1 MDQKNVTVAGKRT
14 KFNRKYFEERF
25 FICTML
31 VTAVV
36 NFLIFWV
43 YLNFSSILLAFQSI
57 DVNGKTHWTLDNF
70 QMIFSEL
77 TGAESVIAVALK
89 NTMIFFVANLFI
101 VMPVSV
107 LLCYFLYKRITGYRA
122 FRFIFYLPS
131 IIAGS
136 IYVMLFKYIISY
148 DGPVDM
154 LLAQFGVGHIDFL
167 VEERAFRTILTY
179 TVVTSFGGNIIL
191 LSGAVSHID
200 DSIIEAGKIDG
211 VNMWQE
217 LFYLVIPLIWPTLS
231 TLLLFQFV
239 GIFNSSGPIL
249 LFTKG
254 QYNTTTISYWIFQQV
269 NDNSLYN
276 YPAAVGIVCTAIGV
290 PLSLFMRWLLN
301 RGVEDVE

>member
-1 MDQKNVTVAGKRT
+1 MTTTNIGTLKKKTRL
-14 KFNRKYFEERF
+14 NRKYWEERF
-25 FICTML
+25 FICCML
-31 VTAVV
+31 VVAVV

-43 YLNFSSILLAFQSI
+43 YLNFSSIMLAFQSI
-57 DVNGKTHWTLDNF
+57 EFDGNSTWTLDNF
-70 QMIFSEL
+70 RMIFSEL

-89 NTMIFFVANLFI
+89 NTMIFFAANLLI
-101 VMPVSV
+101 VLPVSV

-131 IIAGS
+131 IISGS

-148 DGPVDM
+148 GGPVDM
-154 LLAQFGVGHIDFL
+154 IFARFGIEHIDFL
-167 VEERAFRTILTY
+167 VEERAFKTILAY

-191 LSGAVSHID
+191 LSGAVSHIN

-211 VNMWQE
+211 ASMWQE

-231 TLLLFQFV
+231 TLILFQFV

-269 NDNSLYN
+269 NDNSMYN
-276 YPAAVGIVCTAIGV
+276 YPAAVGILCTAIGV

-301 RGVEDVE
+301 RGLEDTE

>member
-217 LFYLVIPLIWPTLS
+217 LFYLVIPLI
-231 TLLLFQFV
+231 
-239 GIFNSSGPIL
+239 
-249 LFTKG
+249 
-254 QYNTTTISYWIFQQV
+254 
-269 NDNSLYN
+269 
-276 YPAAVGIVCTAIGV
+276 
-290 PLSLFMRWLLN
+290 
-301 RGVEDVE
+301 

>member
-1 MDQKNVTVAGKRT
+1 
-14 KFNRKYFEERF
+14 
-25 FICTML
+25 
-31 VTAVV
+31 
-36 NFLIFWV
+36 
-43 YLNFSSILLAFQSI
+43 
-57 DVNGKTHWTLDNF
+57 
-70 QMIFSEL
+70 
-77 TGAESVIAVALK
+77 
-89 NTMIFFVANLFI
+89 MIFFVANLFI

-254 QYNTTTISYWIFQQV
+254 HDNTTTISYWIFQQV
-269 NDNSLYN
+269 NENSLYN

-290 PLSLFMRWLLN
+290 PLSLFMRWVLN